1 MSGVL
6 NYNNFFR
13 FKKSKDLGL
22 FEGIRYECNDP
33 SRREHGGKIEIDWS
47 QDSELDVVKLA
58 PPSPTRSSRISRVET
73 FAGYALENP
82 VFPGEPNR
90 HSTKRCFSEFIKNWG
105 AINQEDLKNLINL
118 TYPEELKSA
127 NVKLL
132 FVMGSSAPLSAN
144 IATALKEMYYRDA
157 KIIDIMKAYYGAD
170 VEDIVDR
177 EKYSQVDPTTRSMI
191 DTFVGGFKSKW
202 EDDGTRIP
210 PKNKW
215 EGYIKKSSGLQSG
228 ARSVLK
234 PGHMIDDYII
244 SSIRSEMSDWSKK
257 YSMGDY
263 RISKANMPHFL
274 AVDDI
279 IIAGSTMKNAIS
291 MILRALSNPENQI
304 EASKIA
310 EINTHGYVLFSYGN
324 RFG

>member
-1 MSGVL
+1 MAGVL
-6 NYNNFFR
+6 NYNNFIR
-13 FKKSKDLGL
+13 FKGEGNLSLT
-22 FEGIRYECNDP
+22 EGIRYECNDP
-33 SRREHGGKIEIDWS
+33 SKREHGGKIEIDWN
-47 QDSELDVVKLA
+47 QDSEFDVVKLS
-58 PPSPTRSSRISRVET
+58 PPSPTKSSRISRVET
-73 FAGYALENP
+73 FAGYVLENP
-82 VFPGEPNR
+82 SFPNEPNR

-105 AINQEDLKNLINL
+105 SISQEDLKNLIDL
-118 TYPEELKSA
+118 TYPDELKSA

-144 IATALKEMYYRDA
+144 IASALKEMYYREA

-177 EKYSQVDPTTRSMI
+177 EKYSQADPTTRSMI

-228 ARSVLK
+228 ARSILK

-244 SSIRSEMSDWSKK
+244 SSIRSEMSNWFKK
-257 YSMGDY
+257 YSGGDY
-263 RISKANMPHFL
+263 RISRANTPHFL

-291 MILRALSNPENQI
+291 MILGALSNPNNQI

-310 EINTHGYVLFSYGN
+310 ETNTHGYVLFSYGN
-324 RFG
+324 RFS